1 MRAMEETMRRWYIPL
16 AALLAALGIAYGAYA
31 LGYWPADFM
40 QVLAS
45 PRMGADQSRSNA
57 LPVSSPVRRI
67 RAEARVVPARWAQLS
82 MSLDGTVQ
90 QVLANEGERVEAGQL
105 LVKLKDTRQRVRVSQ
120 AQAEL
125 DRAQAA
131 LKLAQAAPQPELIA
145 ELEAALAAAVANYNK
160 LADGLLP
167 GAIAEA
173 EEALAAAQADFT
185 VLTQAANPQQLAEAT
200 TELDL
205 ARARF
210 SEAEAEYAAVS
221 GRADAATLSEAF
233 ALQKTTA
240 EVNAA
245 QAKVD
250 LLQGGVTPA
259 QRASAAAAV
268 RQAQAKVDA
277 LQNALP
283 GELAEAAAAV
293 EQAQARLD
301 LARAGV
307 RTEEVAVAQAEVNV
321 ALAGL
326 QEAMVLLAET
336 ELRAPFAGT
345 LTARNISAGEQ
356 VSSGVPLLQLADTAA
371 WQVETLDLTEMD
383 VVGILPGSE
392 VTVSFDA
399 VPALELAGSVAHVR
413 PVGENSR
420 ASTVYAESAPDDAL
434 TGDVVYKVVIALE
447 AEDTRLMWNMT
458 ALVDFG
464 ER

>member
-1 MRAMEETMRRWYIPL
+1 MRRWYIPL
-16 AALLAALGIAYGAYA
+16 TALIAALAIAYGAYA
-31 LGYWPADFM
+31 LGYWPAEWM

-45 PRMGADQSRSNA
+45 PQLNASDGQRAA

-82 MSLDGTVQ
+82 MPLDGTVQ
-90 QVLANEGERVEAGQL
+90 QVLATEGETVEAGQL
-105 LVKLKDTRQRVRVSQ
+105 LVKLKDTRQRVLVSQ

-131 LKLAQAAPQPELIA
+131 VKLAQAAPQPEVIA
-145 ELEAALAAAVANYNK
+145 ELEAALAAAQAKYNK

-173 EEALAAAQADFT
+173 EEALAAAQADYT
-185 VLTQAANPQQLAEAT
+185 VLTQTASPQRLAEAS

-205 ARARF
+205 ARAKL
-210 SEAEAEYAAVS
+210 AQAQAEYAVVS
-221 GRADAATLSEAF
+221 GRADAPTLPEAF
-233 ALQKTTA
+233 EVQKATA
-240 EVNAA
+240 EFNAA

-268 RQAQAKVDA
+268 RQVQAKVDA
-277 LQNALP
+277 LKNALP

-307 RTEEVAVAQAEVNV
+307 RAEEVDVAQAEVNV

-345 LTARNISAGEQ
+345 ITALNIGAGEQ
-356 VSSGVPLLQLADTAA
+356 VSAGVPLLQLADTAT

-383 VVGILPGSE
+383 VVGVLPGSE
-392 VTVSFDA
+392 VTVTFDA
-399 VPALELAGSVAHVR
+399 VPDLELTGKVAHVR

-420 ASTVYAESAPDDAL
+420 SSTVYGESAPDDAL
-434 TGDVVYKVVIALE
+434 TGDVVYKVVITPE
-447 AEDTRLMWNMT
+447 EEDTRLMWNMS